1 MSDQGFNSPSQD
13 DLAIIGKA
21 RSHLLKHRLEQ
32 HYKSAAKKAGI
43 KPGDKLCGICAKVIK
58 IKSNKAQQFCG
69 VCQGRLD
76 KGETALVTLD
86 RHAFVAPDK
95 LLESMVVSK
104 GSVTVGDVV
113 VTAEQIASIR
123 GKVIGVLPALID
135 LLELKMKTQEESHAK
150 N

>member
-1 MSDQGFNSPSQD
+1 MSNDGFNSPSQD
-13 DLAIIGKA
+13 DLRVIHESLPDIIAQQQANFLKA
-21 RSHLLKHRLEQ
+21 
-32 HYKSAAKKAGI
+32 AAKKAGI
-43 KPGDKLCGICAKVIK
+43 KPGERLCGICAKVIK

-135 LLELKMKTQEESHAK
+135 LLELKMETQEESHAK